1 LLKLL
6 KGLKPYL
13 FFVIINL
20 FFVAIQ
26 AISEL
31 FLPSYT
37 SKLIDEGLPNSDM
50 PKILYYGG
58 LMFVF
63 TIISVGGA
71 VIASNFASK
80 ISTLLCRDIRKKLFV
95 KVNSFSLNEFD
106 KISTSSLIT
115 RSTNDIT
122 QVQNGVFMILKV
134 LTMVPITFIGSII
147 MTYRIQAKLTLILLV
162 SIPIILI
169 LVLFVAKIIIPLFN
183 LIQKKVDNLTL
194 VAREGLTGVRVV
206 RAFDQQ
212 ENETL
217 KFNKANKEV
226 TDLAVK
232 SGRIMSIMIPI
243 IMLIMNLT
251 IVAVYWFGAKRIQT
265 INNINEFSVGDLYSV
280 TLYVTLILFSVIMF
294 VMMFIQIPK
303 ASASAKRINE
313 VLAIETSITDSN
325 AKTITNTIESD
336 YGIEFNDVSFNFGG
350 ETSLNALDHISFKA
364 KKGKTTAIVGST
376 GSGKT
381 TLLNMIARFYDP
393 TSGEILVSG
402 QNIKDYTLKDL
413 RQKLGFVPQKAFLF
427 SGSIADNIRY
437 GKEDATDEEIL
448 SALDTAQASEFLN
461 EKEDGINSNVSQGGA
476 NFSGGQKQRLAIA
489 RAIVRNADVYLFDDS
504 FSALDFKTDSKLR
517 NALTNRFKSS
527 TMLII
532 AQRIS
537 TVMNADKIIVLN
549 EGKLVG
555 EGTHKELLKSCTVY
569 REIAE
574 SQLEEEELQA

>member
-1 LLKLL
+1 MLKLL